1 MEYINNSTINIKL
14 LLTDIFDIM
23 DSEFIDKYVVM
34 NKYDEVP
41 DKLPSDLD
49 MCITPRDFKRLDYIM
64 VKVSNGSKLPI
75 IQKIWHGYQK
85 CAYLLSP
92 LEPQGRFRL
101 QLDFFTDFSVKATP
115 LLICY
120 KDMQIETRTYG
131 RFTVPSYRMEYVFLL
146 MRRIFKNDFDRAHLV
161 PIQAALN
168 GDKSGAKDYLA
179 NYFDEVTT
187 NKINSLVESGNIVT
201 LQEMRNELW
210 KKLQQLSK
218 SRSRGIYKLKFKMM
232 EIRRKIYRIQYPVG
246 YCIALLSP
254 DGGGKTSV
262 FKCLEETCWGN
273 FHGITKMYF
282 RPHILQNPG
291 MLNPLNPVPE
301 SADNPNPHGK
311 KPNGLIKSL
320 IRYFYYNI
328 DFILGY
334 NLLVR
339 KMNIQKKLVVFDR
352 YYYDYFVDIRR
363 YRYSFPS
370 WIPKVFAWSIPT
382 PNTIFILEG
391 TPQTLYNRKKE
402 LPLAEIERQIKAYN
416 KIANRYKNAV
426 IINVDEPLEKV
437 VAKITHVILLKKAQR
452 TARGM
457 NMQIDINGIPTV

>member
-1 MEYINNSTINIKL
+1 MEYNDNSIINIKL

-23 DSEFIDKYVVM
+23 DREFIDKYVVM

-64 VKVSNGSKLPI
+64 MKVSNGSKLPI

-92 LEPQGRFRL
+92 LEPQVRFRL

-115 LLICY
+115 LLIGY

-146 MRRIFKNDFDRAHLV
+146 MRRIFKNDFDKAHLV
-161 PIQAALN
+161 PIQAAMN
-168 GDKSGAKDYLA
+168 GDKFGAKDYLA
-179 NYFDEVTT
+179 NYFDEVTS
-187 NKINSLVESGNIVT
+187 NKINSLVESGNIVA

-218 SRSRGIYKLKFKMM
+218 NRSRGIYKFKFKMM
-232 EIRRKIYRIQYPVG
+232 EVRRKMYRIQYPVG

-282 RPHILQNPG
+282 RPHLLKNPG

-301 SADNPNPHGK
+301 SVDNPDPHGK
-311 KPNGLIKSL
+311 TPNGLIKSL

-328 DFILGY
+328 DYILGY
-334 NLLVR
+334 NFLVR
-339 KMNIQKKLVVFDR
+339 KLNIQKQLVIFDR

-370 WIPKVFAWSIPT
+370 WIPKAFAWCIPI
-382 PNTIFILEG
+382 PDTIFILEG
-391 TPQTLYNRKKE
+391 TPQILYNRKKE
-402 LPLAEIERQIKAYN
+402 LPLAEIERQVSAYH
-416 KIANRYKNAV
+416 KIADMYNNAV

-437 VAKITHVILLKKAQR
+437 VSKITHIILLRKAQR
-452 TARGM
+452 TAKGM
-457 NMQIDINGIPTV
+457 NMQIDANGIPVA